1 MGSGFQDVCNLYKV
15 CFDLLYD
22 TSSFFTG
29 MPDNYEEWPIT
40 RVKLIYGRL
49 EATWLTFQILVAL
62 TSLTL
67 IILTHIKDLKPSGN
81 N

>member
-1 MGSGFQDVCNLYKV
+1 MSVISIKFALIFYMTLHLFLQV
-15 CFDLLYD
+15 
-22 TSSFFTG
+22 

-49 EATWLTFQILVAL
+49 EATWLTFQILVSL

-67 IILTHIKDLKPSGN
+67 IILTHIKDLKPSGSN
-81 N
+81 